1 MRVNLRFFM
10 MFGCALGSLVAAE
23 PKPNPFVPDFK
34 FSEPQ
39 SATRLAADRAGLP
52 LDGFT
57 KPDAR
62 ADLIAGDSITTV
74 VTLAENDSLTQWIV
88 QLRAVELTDKEKQT
102 PQPVQWRLYTTT
114 GREFDFDGKLAAL
127 EIRMIGPLKSGSSTD
142 EKAVRTA
149 KDKKVRIQV
158 NSEYLRL
165 GFDQACRAWLRVQM
179 INAHDG
185 SLQKQNAGWG
195 CNSRKFTAEE
205 LIKGKRD
212 GELLDLAESEERAM
226 AGTLPALMAFF
237 GIALQTSELREVLR
251 EVADIPWWQLV
262 KHGGQPQINMTF
274 LPQFGQGWP
283 QVWRLPAG
291 EGAWYF
297 PVIFNLF
304 DKPVLSCRLAVT
316 VPKPPLLTS
325 AGIIGAAAQRPD
337 GKGPHLMI
345 QVVATR
351 SASENSEKI
360 SVK

>member
-1 MRVNLRFFM
+1 MRLNLRFFM
-10 MFGCALGSLVAAE
+10 MFGCALGSLAAAE
-23 PKPNPFVPDFK
+23 PRSNPFVPDFK
-34 FSEPQ
+34 FSQPQ

-52 LDGFT
+52 LDVFT
-57 KPDAR
+57 TPGDR
-62 ADLIAGDSITTV
+62 SELIAGDSITTV
-74 VTLAENDSLTQWIV
+74 VTLTETNSLTQWIV

-102 PQPVQWRLYTTT
+102 PPLGQWRLYTTT
-114 GREFDFDGKLAAL
+114 GREFDFAGKLAAL

-142 EKAVRTA
+142 EKAMRAA
-149 KDKKVRIQV
+149 KDQKVRIQV

-165 GFDQACRAWLRVQM
+165 GFDQACRTWLRVQKAK
-179 INAHDG
+179 AHDVL
-185 SLQKQNAGWG
+185 LQKQNPGWA

-205 LIKGKRD
+205 LVKGKRD
-212 GELLDLAESEERAM
+212 GELLGFAENEERAM

-237 GIALQTSELREVLR
+237 GIALQTSELRDVLR

-274 LPQFGQGWP
+274 LPQFAQGEP
-283 QVWRLPAG
+283 QAWHLPSE
-291 EGAWYF
+291 EGIWF
-297 PVIFNLF
+297 LPVIFNLF
-304 DKPVLSCRLAVT
+304 DKPVLACRLAVT

-325 AGIIGAAAQRPD
+325 AGIVGVAAQRPD

-351 SASENSEKI
+351 CAPENLEKI